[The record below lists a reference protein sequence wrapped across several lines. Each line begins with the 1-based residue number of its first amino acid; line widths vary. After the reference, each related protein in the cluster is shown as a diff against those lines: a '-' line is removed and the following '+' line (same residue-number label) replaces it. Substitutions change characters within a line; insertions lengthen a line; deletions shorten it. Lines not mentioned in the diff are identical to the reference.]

1 MITILVKFLD
11 KKYGFL
17 AKKFL
22 KNIINTIKELQIIK
36 IKFIFLYLLKEKT
49 KNESKNWK
57 LMDNIKLFNK

>member
-49 KNESKNWK
+49 KNESKN
-57 LMDNIKLFNK
+57 